1 MGNAVPLT
9 CQLDCYSKLEN
20 SKQNVN
26 DNLTTDHSISLT
38 DSFILKNFP
47 IYKSI
52 QNFFIRNIL
61 PIKNFEISIISKKK
75 NVVHNSNNRYY
86 SNELISN
93 LNSSMKNDIEILKEE
108 KEIELKSNYS
118 KLNSILFS
126 IFK

>member
-20 SKQNVN
+20 LKPNLN
-26 DNLTTDHSISLT
+26 DNIKTDHSISLT
-38 DSFILKNFP
+38 NSYILKNFP

-61 PIKNFEISIISKKK
+61 PIKNCEISLFPIKK

-93 LNSSMKNDIEILKEE
+93 LNSSMKMI
-108 KEIELKSNYS
+108 
-118 KLNSILFS
+118 
-126 IFK
+126 

>member
-61 PIKNFEISIISKKK
+61 PIKNTEISIFPTKK
-75 NVVHNSNNRYY
+75 
-86 SNELISN
+86 I
-93 LNSSMKNDIEILKEE
+93 
-108 KEIELKSNYS
+108 
-118 KLNSILFS
+118 
-126 IFK
+126 